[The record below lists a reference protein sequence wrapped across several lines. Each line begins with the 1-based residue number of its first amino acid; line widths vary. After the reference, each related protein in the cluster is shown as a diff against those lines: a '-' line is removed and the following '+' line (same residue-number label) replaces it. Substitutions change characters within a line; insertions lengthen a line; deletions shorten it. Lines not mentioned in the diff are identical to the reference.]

1 MGRDGNVYQHKDEII
16 NVLHP
21 YSMHLAHPMPN
32 LGEKVLKPFSP
43 NGLKHS
49 VFFSKITMAKMT

>member
-32 LGEKVLKPFSP
+32 LGEKV
-43 NGLKHS
+43 
-49 VFFSKITMAKMT
+49 